1 MNFRY
6 RPLAQEDLD
15 SVWAL
20 FQGIKQENIDMSFA
34 KITKKEAL
42 NTFVDN
48 PSELTYVAVHEDAP
62 HEVLCLVKGK
72 RDLTEEKKHAAFLSA
87 ATHPSVRGSGLVAK
101 TTAFALEEMKKQGVT
116 IARIYV
122 YSNNTPSMNAIKK
135 LQFTYGGTVL
145 RHHKD
150 PHTGEYW
157 MISFT
162 INSWTKS
169 PLLQATPYAAQWLLY
184 LRTSTFL
191 NPSQGLISRFS

>member
-1 MNFRY
+1 METGFPYNKRYKLGGDAMNFRY

-101 TTAFALEEMKKQGVT
+101 TTAFALEEMKKQGVN

-150 PHTGEYW
+150 PHTGDYVDDL
-157 MISFT
+157 IYH
-162 INSWTKS
+162 K
-169 PLLQATPYAAQWLLY
+169 LLD
-184 LRTSTFL
+184 
-191 NPSQGLISRFS
+191 

>member
-1 MNFRY
+1 METGFPHNKRYKLGGDAMNFRY

-72 RDLTEEKKHAAFLSA
+72 RDLTEEKKHAALLSA

-122 YSNNTPSMNAIKK
+122 YGYNTPSMNAIKK

-150 PHTGEYW
+150 PHTGDYVDDL
-157 MISFT
+157 IYH
-162 INSWTKS
+162 K
-169 PLLQATPYAAQWLLY
+169 LLD
-184 LRTSTFL
+184 
-191 NPSQGLISRFS
+191 